1 MIDGW
6 DDLEGVDDWSELPVD
21 EDPPRRD
28 PVRRSFL
35 GTGLWAISVR
45 RDEFE

>member
-6 DDLEGVDDWSELPVD
+6 DDLDDVDDWSAVPD
-21 EDPPRRD
+21 DPPRRD
-28 PVRRSFL
+28 PVDRRLL
-35 GTGLWAISVR
+35 GVGVWKITVY